1 MTTAKKSFESVKKRA
16 DEMTGQ
22 RIAQFLMSLEGNLPS
37 VNGVIQWKSL
47 PGKEL
52 PATTI
57 DNWLRRAADAG
68 RLAGVS
74 LNRAAFE
81 VWKRLEEAGRDNH
94 RSGKTH
100 DCACT
105 GNRKQDCTGYRKES
119 CSTEIAAR
127 CGAWL
132 MTPERRTMD
141 KAPGRTPVS
150 ISTVNSDRSG
160 TSKVYARSI
169 AADLRMWNLLLHL

>member
-47 PGKEL
+47 RGKEL

-68 RLAGVS
+68 RLDGVS

-81 VWKRLEEAGRDNH
+81 VWKRLEELGA
-94 RSGKTH
+94 TI
-100 DCACT
+100 T
-105 GNRKQDCTGYRKES
+105 GQ
-119 CSTEIAAR
+119 
-127 CGAWL
+127 
-132 MTPERRTMD
+132 ERRMIVP
-141 KAPGRTPVS
+141 AS
-150 ISTVNSDRSG
+150 EIE
-160 TSKVYARSI
+160 SKIARAIEKSL
-169 AADLRMWNLLLHL
+169 ARQK

>member
-47 PGKEL
+47 RGKEL

-68 RLAGVS
+68 RLDGVS

-81 VWKRLEEAGRDNH
+81 VWKRLEELGA
-94 RSGKTH
+94 TI
-100 DCACT
+100 T
-105 GNRKQDCTGYRKES
+105 GQ
-119 CSTEIAAR
+119 
-127 CGAWL
+127 
-132 MTPERRTMD
+132 ERRMIVP
-141 KAPGRTPVS
+141 APE
-150 ISTVNSDRSG
+150 IE
-160 TSKVYARSI
+160 SKIARAIEKSL
-169 AADLRMWNLLLHL
+169 ARQK

>member
-81 VWKRLEEAGRDNH
+81 VWKRLEELGA
-94 RSGKTH
+94 TI
-100 DCACT
+100 T
-105 GNRKQDCTGYRKES
+105 GQ
-119 CSTEIAAR
+119 
-127 CGAWL
+127 
-132 MTPERRTMD
+132 ERRMIVP
-141 KAPGRTPVS
+141 APE
-150 ISTVNSDRSG
+150 IE
-160 TSKVYARSI
+160 SKIARAIEKSL
-169 AADLRMWNLLLHL
+169 ARQK